1 MPDGQYSFYLHSDDR
16 TDIAAM
22 ATISTISQPLRGEF
36 IRTVTTAGA
45 VVYQTDIRLPA
56 LIPVFFD
63 GQLSA
68 CKLYGLM
75 ALVSGRWSSLSGLPD
90 EPDAGVT
97 ALAVSPETESRRRR
111 YTLAL
116 QDDRSSERV
125 ESLLAGV
132 SSRQRGELLRN
143 LIITG
148 LALHTMAPELPRLLA
163 SMPVPP
169 ASVSELQ
176 ALIMQMAG
184 SGLTEA
190 DTAAIVATE
199 QQVSSVAP
207 ASGTQTAGIKKN
219 MRRAFG
225 E

>member
-22 ATISTISQPLRGEF
+22 ATISTISQPLRGDF

-45 VVYQTDIRLPA
+45 VVYLTDTRLPA

-68 CKLYGLM
+68 GRLYGLM
-75 ALVSGRWSSLSGLPD
+75 ALVSGRWSSLSVLPD
-90 EPDAGVT
+90 EPDAGMK
-97 ALAVSPETESRRRR
+97 ALMVPPETESRRRR

-125 ESLLAGV
+125 ESLLSGV

-148 LALHTMAPELPRLLA
+148 LALHTIAPELPRLLA

-169 ASVSELQ
+169 ATVSELQ
-176 ALIMQMAG
+176 ALILQMAG
-184 SGLTEA
+184 SGITESG
-190 DTAAIVATE
+190 TAAVLATE
-199 QQVSSVAP
+199 QQVSSVTP
-207 ASGTQTAGIKKN
+207 VSDTQTAGIKKN

-225 E
+225 D

>member
-22 ATISTISQPLRGEF
+22 VTISTISQPLRGDF

-45 VVYQTDIRLPA
+45 VVYLTDTRLPA

-68 CKLYGLM
+68 GRLYGLM
-75 ALVSGRWSSLSGLPD
+75 ALVSGRWSSLSVLPD
-90 EPDAGVT
+90 EPDAGMK
-97 ALAVSPETESRRRR
+97 ALMVPPETESRRRR

-125 ESLLAGV
+125 ESLLSGV

-148 LALHTMAPELPRLLA
+148 LALHTIAPELPRLLA

-169 ASVSELQ
+169 ATVSELQ
-176 ALIMQMAG
+176 ALILQMAG
-184 SGLTEA
+184 SGITESG
-190 DTAAIVATE
+190 TAAVLATE
-199 QQVSSVAP
+199 QQVSSVTP
-207 ASGTQTAGIKKN
+207 VSDTQTAGIKKN

-225 E
+225 D